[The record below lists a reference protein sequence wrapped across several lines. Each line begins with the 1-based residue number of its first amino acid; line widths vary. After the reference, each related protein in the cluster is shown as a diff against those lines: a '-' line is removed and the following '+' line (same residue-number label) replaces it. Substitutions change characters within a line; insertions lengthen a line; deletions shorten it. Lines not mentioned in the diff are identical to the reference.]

1 MAITFSCPNNSRYLR
16 ALGEAPRCIFSPQI
30 DRIVELFGQEKDICF
45 QSSIYY
51 AKWTKLRIHCKNCK
65 FSSPPIIFFNI
76 KFWKNF
82 CALSQVC
89 YEVSFGIAFRQ
100 FEIFSMTSCEP
111 TVNRGFSYCVRC
123 CSSQFMSKPF

>member
-1 MAITFSCPNNSRYLR
+1 MAN
-16 ALGEAPRCIFSPQI
+16 
-30 DRIVELFGQEKDICF
+30 
-45 QSSIYY
+45 
-51 AKWTKLRIHCKNCK
+51 

-111 TVNRGFSYCVRC
+111 TVARRTFVWINCRFRPAHHQSFIFLLLSVKGVEIVTF
-123 CSSQFMSKPF
+123 CSRFRYLVFRRICGRKLEHFPHYVLKRIIEKHEEELAERRAPAV